1 MDGCRIL
8 PTHGQSGI
16 GAHNFSVFCWN
27 GNENELYWAVYT
39 HVLVHMARGLGLP
52 LVFVVTVILVK
63 LYGGCELLAAGIRSE
78 VIKVV
83 LRSLNFY
90 PENEPF
96 PESGPLCRRIHS
108 RSRWY
113 CTSNHACSHWLS
125 MSVSLNYETWGEGK
139 PHTLCTVEL
148 DSCFWDW
155 SLRGSE

>member
-27 GNENELYWAVYT
+27 ENEIYWAVYT
-39 HVLVHMARGLGLP
+39 DVQVHKARGLELH
-52 LVFVVTVILVK
+52 
-63 LYGGCELLAAGIRSE
+63 GGCEPLAAGIRGE
-78 VIKVV
+78 LIKAV
-83 LRSLNFY
+83 LRSLNLY

-125 MSVSLNYETWGEGK
+125 ICQSV
-139 PHTLCTVEL
+139 
-148 DSCFWDW
+148 
-155 SLRGSE
+155 